1 MWNKKIKINYGGHF
15 PSHLPLNCTA
25 NIWIALFTS
34 VLNTP
39 LETCLKSLW
48 THNLRTFKF
57 VSSHSLCHLLLF
69 YGEVSW
75 RRWKDSQHKLVLY
88 FKEWGVHHEYIYFSL
103 ATCFSDPGHC
113 SDKGMT
119 VMAWIKLNKTSLS
132 NTTSS
137 YIMSSGGQSTKSRG
151 FAVVYLANKYIV
163 ILSTK
168 NKQWKLDTPVL
179 PSGWFNLAFTWR
191 EAGRLKLYVNGTHVT
206 SGNPV
211 LVSRPLDSF
220 TTFDISRPNNSEKPI
235 YRFPLRISNLALWER
250 ELSLEDLKSG

>member
-1 MWNKKIKINYGGHF
+1 MSLPIACVIYCYFMERFHEGDRKIRNT
-15 PSHLPLNCTA
+15 S
-25 NIWIALFTS
+25 LFCILVSDAFITS
-34 VLNTP
+34 I
-39 LETCLKSLW
+39 
-48 THNLRTFKF
+48 F
-57 VSSHSLCHLLLF
+57 
-69 YGEVSW
+69 
-75 RRWKDSQHKLVLY
+75 
-88 FKEWGVHHEYIYFSL
+88 YFSS

-168 NKQWKLDTPVL
+168 SKQWKLDTPVL

-191 EAGRLKLYVNGTHVT
+191 EAGQLKLYVNGTHVT
-206 SGNPV
+206 SGNPA

-220 TTFDISRPNNSEKPI
+220 TTFDIGRPNNSEKPI

>member
-1 MWNKKIKINYGGHF
+1 
-15 PSHLPLNCTA
+15 
-25 NIWIALFTS
+25 
-34 VLNTP
+34 
-39 LETCLKSLW
+39 
-48 THNLRTFKF
+48 
-57 VSSHSLCHLLLF
+57 
-69 YGEVSW
+69 
-75 RRWKDSQHKLVLY
+75 
-88 FKEWGVHHEYIYFSL
+88 
-103 ATCFSDPGHC
+103 
-113 SDKGMT
+113 
-119 VMAWIKLNKTSLS
+119 MAWIKLNKTSLS

-206 SGNPV
+206 SGNPA

-220 TTFDISRPNNSEKPI
+220 TTFDIGRPNNSEKPI